1 MPSTLLS
8 ASVAMSY
15 RSGGKSDPK
24 AARPRPTPV
33 GITRFNTR
41 VIISAGL
48 DKPFHGR
55 SEIVRA
61 SAG

>member
-1 MPSTLLS
+1 MPLTLAS

-15 RSGGKSDPK
+15 RSGGESDPK
-24 AARPRPTPV
+24 APRVRPIPV

-55 SEIVRA
+55 SEIVRV